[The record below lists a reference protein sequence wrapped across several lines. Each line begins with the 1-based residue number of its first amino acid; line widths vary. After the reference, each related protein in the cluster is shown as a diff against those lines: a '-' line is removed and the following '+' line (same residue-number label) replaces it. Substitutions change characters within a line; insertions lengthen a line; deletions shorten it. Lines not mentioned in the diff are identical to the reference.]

1 MLTSAPICKIDN
13 LSHIS
18 LLDLHGFFD
27 PICKIDNPGHISLLN
42 QHRYYDPICK
52 IANLSHICCKKKKEK
67 CDQD

>member
-1 MLTSAPICKIDN
+1 MLTSA